1 MCPSDP
7 VSRVVHFGQYEVDPT
22 AGELHRKGRKI
33 PLREQ
38 PFRVLLML
46 LEHPGEV
53 VSREQLD
60 LCLWPENTFVDF
72 DTGLNK
78 AINRLREALGDSAEH
93 PRYIETLPR
102 RGYRF
107 IAPVEDT
114 SGQTPNKAR
123 SGGVRLLSR
132 RRTALS
138 AAIVAALLAAGL
150 ALHLTGFH
158 IYAPARQGVHPPPRP
173 AKIES
178 IAVLPLEN
186 LSSDHELESFA
197 DGMTDT
203 LITKLG
209 EIPSARVI
217 SRQSIIR
224 YKRSKQSLPEIA
236 YGLKADAVVEGT
248 VQRLGHRVRINI
260 QLVQAGADRHLWAK
274 TYKADSNDL
283 LAFEE
288 KVTEDIVHQIERAIS
303 SAQ

>member
-7 VSRVVHFGQYEVDPT
+7 VSRVVHFGKYEVDPT
-22 AGELHRKGRKI
+22 AGELLKDGQRIRVQ
-33 PLREQ
+33 EQ

-46 LEHPGEV
+46 LGHPGEV
-53 VSREQLD
+53 VTREQLR
-60 LCLWPENTFVDF
+60 LSLWPENTFVDF

-78 AINRLREALGDSAEH
+78 AINKLREALGDSAEH

-107 IAPVEDT
+107 IAPLEEALERA
-114 SGQTPNKAR
+114 SGEPPPPGTWLR
-123 SGGVRLLSR
+123 MR
-132 RRTALS
+132 RRTVWAATIVVALL
-138 AAIVAALLAAGL
+138 VAALVFHFAGI
-150 ALHLTGFH
+150 HFG
-158 IYAPARQGVHPPPRP
+158 APGPLGTHHPPPPPR
-173 AKIES
+173 IES